1 MLTFSQEIWLKILE
15 GAMIGV
21 PVLVIGLLINRNL
34 EAFRS
39 KQERRLDASKNVR
52 QAMAELAKHLA
63 SCIHSITWL
72 CWSVQHSPAAIRGN
86 IKSYNA
92 EMHKQLSDLM
102 AARVVLAAQDNEK
115 YNLLAPVMAKMI
127 TLDSKVAKVVAGCL
141 SLHPLQEAAAQKELI
156 NCHGEAVVLDKEL
169 LKMVS
174 DMLHVAE

>member
-21 PVLVIGLLINRNL
+21 PVLVIGFLINRNL

-52 QAMAELAKHLA
+52 QAMADLAKHLA

-86 IKSYNA
+86 IKAYNT

-102 AARVVLAAQDNEK
+102 AARVILAAQDNEK
-115 YNLLAPVMAKMI
+115 YNVLAPLMTRMFA
-127 TLDSKVAKVVAGCL
+127 LDSKVAKVVAGCL
-141 SLHPLQEAAAQKELI
+141 SLHPLQEAAAQKELL
-156 NCHGEAVVLDKEL
+156 NCHVEAVEMDKEL
-169 LKMVS
+169 LKTVS
-174 DMLHVAE
+174 GMLYVTE